1 MQGYLHCEYESVIQG
16 TPNGFLNI
24 FSFLQHS
31 PYTRSWKNL
40 IKNIH
45 LIADFDVLAN
55 LIRH

>member
-16 TPNGFLNI
+16 TPNGF
-24 FSFLQHS
+24 SFLQHS
-31 PYTRSWKNL
+31 PYTRSWKSL
-40 IKNIH
+40 MKNIH